1 MSLSNNSADNADG
14 EQDLSDG
21 WSKVQDECQS
31 TTLTD
36 DIIQKLDVTGQIR
49 KSDQKLLASIN
60 LSLTKKWIVHK
71 LVREHY
77 PSYII
82 GYKNIKIKMD
92 VDDSSLSDQLKKKWQ
107 LAVDERIPLFLSYNE
122 SCQAVILLQKLYP
135 TPEEFFNQSSNM
147 LLKLPLFPKNIK
159 EMCIIRYWLDK
170 LSRCAF
176 KEAEFDN
183 IIFNPVLI
191 ELLFEDEKN
200 DLLQFYTKQTT
211 LRYCIANFEHHAMK
225 FVRDNLIIETFI
237 VEFSLCNDTEQCNE
251 IILNILNEGSKIR
264 YVRIMSQLQPS
275 IVELIKNK
283 IITSTNCPSIVP
295 RIDFKVI
302 RWDRAWNFN
311 YLHNR
316 DGVKTKDFFHYG
328 NHMYSSKYEIAN
340 NDDPNVVFSINYLGS
355 NNVYSGLDF
364 KIKRN

>member
-1 MSLSNNSADNADG
+1 
-14 EQDLSDG
+14 
-21 WSKVQDECQS
+21 
-31 TTLTD
+31 
-36 DIIQKLDVTGQIR
+36 
-49 KSDQKLLASIN
+49 
-60 LSLTKKWIVHK
+60 
-71 LVREHY
+71 
-77 PSYII
+77 
-82 GYKNIKIKMD
+82 
-92 VDDSSLSDQLKKKWQ
+92 
-107 LAVDERIPLFLSYNE
+107 
-122 SCQAVILLQKLYP
+122 
-135 TPEEFFNQSSNM
+135 M

-275 IVELIKNK
+275 IVELIKNVRK
-283 IITSTNCPSIVP
+283 I
-295 RIDFKVI
+295 
-302 RWDRAWNFN
+302 
-311 YLHNR
+311 R
-316 DGVKTKDFFHYG
+316 D
-328 NHMYSSKYEIAN
+328 
-340 NDDPNVVFSINYLGS
+340 
-355 NNVYSGLDF
+355 
-364 KIKRN
+364 